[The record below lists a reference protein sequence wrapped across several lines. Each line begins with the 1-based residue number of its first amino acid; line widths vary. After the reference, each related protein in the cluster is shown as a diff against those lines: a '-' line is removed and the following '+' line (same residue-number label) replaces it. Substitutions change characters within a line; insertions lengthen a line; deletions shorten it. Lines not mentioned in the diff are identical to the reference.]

1 MFCGVLSSLFVPFRI
16 CFLDLQM
23 WQKKAEQVTK
33 PFLNALG
40 DDYSVCCQGMISKF
54 YC

>member
-1 MFCGVLSSLFVPFRI
+1 
-16 CFLDLQM
+16 M

-40 DDYSVCCQGMISKF
+40 DDYSVCCQGMISKIAANRTIL
-54 YC
+54 YTIVSL